1 MRMKV
6 AVVTHYFPTSA
17 MPWQGHSA
25 YQTLREL
32 AKMCELHV
40 FCSVA
45 EYPALLKP
53 KSPHKAVELAWRPGE
68 VNVTYIPYL
77 AVPVIS
83 RPLNGYTIARKVLP
97 HVQKFDPD
105 VILNYVIYPQGLAAV
120 IIGKKLHVPT
130 VLTAIGSDLNRLADP
145 VCALLTRQTLRRA
158 DFVTTVSHDLCL
170 TARRMGAYP
179 GSTRPK
185 LNGCNTKVFY
195 PRPRL
200 AAREALGLDPESEV
214 IVYVGRMDL
223 RKGLMELVNA
233 MAGLRTTRL
242 KAHCYLIGDGP
253 AQEELKTAV
262 TKLNLG
268 GVITFVPPCLSEE
281 VAVWMAASN
290 LVTLPSYNEGCPNVV
305 IEALSSGRPVVA
317 TRVGGI
323 PELMDDRTGRLIPK
337 QDAPALAQALEE
349 VLAAPWDAQRI
360 SKLHGR
366 SWTDVARDLLGI
378 FQELIGRRAS
388 PDWGGQA

>member
-1 MRMKV
+1 MMKV

-32 AKMCELHV
+32 TKMCDLHV

-45 EYPALLKP
+45 EYPKLLKP
-53 KSPHKAVELAWRPGE
+53 KSPHKAVDLAWRPAE
-68 VNVTYIPYL
+68 VKVTYIPYTAL
-77 AVPVIS
+77 PVIS
-83 RPLNGYTIARKVLP
+83 RSLNGYSIARNVLP
-97 HVQKFDPD
+97 HVRAFDPD

-120 IIGKKLHVPT
+120 IIGEKLHVPT
-130 VLTAIGSDLNRLADP
+130 VLTAIGSDLNRIADP
-145 VCALLTRQTLRRA
+145 LCGMLTRQTLRRA

-170 TARRMGAYP
+170 TARRMGAHP

-185 LNGCNTKVFY
+185 LNGCDTKVFY

-200 AAREALGLDPESEV
+200 AAREALGLDPESEIV
-214 IVYVGRMDL
+214 VYVGRLDL

-233 MAGLRTTRL
+233 MALLRTRRP

-253 AQEELKTAV
+253 AQAELEAAV
-262 TKLNLG
+262 AKQRLG
-268 GVITFVPPCLSEE
+268 DVITFVPPRMSAE
-281 VAVWMAASN
+281 VAVWMGASN

-323 PELMDDRTGRLIPK
+323 PELMDERTGRLVPK
-337 QDAPALAQALEE
+337 QDVPALAKALEQ
-349 VLAAPWDAQRI
+349 VLDAPWNAEYI

-388 PDWGGQA
+388 PDWGSDS

>member
-1 MRMKV
+1 MMKV

-32 AKMCELHV
+32 SKMCDLHV

-45 EYPALLKP
+45 EYPKLLKP
-53 KSPHKAVELAWRPGE
+53 KSPHKAVDLTWRPGE
-68 VNVTYIPYL
+68 VEVTYVPYT
-77 AVPVIS
+77 AVPVLTRS
-83 RPLNGYTIARKVLP
+83 LNGYSIARNVLP
-97 HVQKFDPD
+97 HVRAFDPD

-120 IIGKKLHVPT
+120 IIGAKLHVPT
-130 VLTAIGSDLNRLADP
+130 VLTAIGSDLNRIADP
-145 VCALLTRQTLRRA
+145 LCGVLTRQTLRRA

-170 TARRMGAYP
+170 TARRMGAHP

-185 LNGCNTKVFY
+185 LNGCDTKVFY
-195 PRPRL
+195 PRPRI
-200 AAREALGLDPESEV
+200 AAREALGLDPDAEI
-214 IVYVGRMDL
+214 IVYVGRLDL
-223 RKGLMELVNA
+223 RKGLMELVDA
-233 MAGLRTTRL
+233 MALLRTRRP

-253 AQEELKTAV
+253 AQTELESAV
-262 TKLNLG
+262 AKQRLG
-268 GVITFVPPCLSEE
+268 DVVTFVPPRMSSE
-281 VAVWMAASN
+281 VAVWMGASN

-323 PELMDDRTGRLIPK
+323 PELMDERTGRMVPK
-337 QDAPALAQALEE
+337 QNVAALAQGLEQ
-349 VLAAPWDAQRI
+349 VLDAPWNAEYI

-388 PDWGGQA
+388 PDWGSDS

>member
-1 MRMKV
+1 MMKV

-53 KSPHKAVELAWRPGE
+53 KSPHKAVDLAWRPGE

-77 AVPVIS
+77 ALPVVS
-83 RPLNGYTIARKVLP
+83 RPLNGYSIAHKVLP
-97 HVQKFDPD
+97 HVRAFDPD

-130 VLTAIGSDLNRLADP
+130 VLTAIGSDLNRISDP
-145 VCALLTRQTLRRA
+145 LCGLLTRQTLCRA

-170 TARRMGAYP
+170 TARRMGAPP

-185 LNGCNTKVFY
+185 LNGCDTKTFY

-214 IVYVGRMDL
+214 IVYVGRLDL
-223 RKGLMELVNA
+223 RKGLMELVDA
-233 MAGLRTTRL
+233 MAVLRRKRP

-253 AQEELKTAV
+253 AQTALEAAV
-262 TKLNLG
+262 AKQNLG
-268 GVITFVPPCLSEE
+268 SAITFVPPRMSSE

-323 PELMDDRTGRLIPK
+323 PELMDERTGRMVPK
-337 QDAPALAQALEE
+337 QDVRALALALEQ
-349 VLAAPWDAQRI
+349 VLETHWNAAYI

-366 SWTDVARDLLGI
+366 SWTDVARDLLSI

-388 PDWGGQA
+388 ADWGSEA

>member
-1 MRMKV
+1 MMRV

-32 AKMCELHV
+32 TKMCDLHV

-45 EYPALLKP
+45 EYPKLLKP
-53 KSPHKAVELAWRPGE
+53 KSPHKAVDLAWRPAE
-68 VNVTYIPYL
+68 VKVTYIPYTAL
-77 AVPVIS
+77 PVIS
-83 RPLNGYTIARKVLP
+83 RSLNGYSIARNVLP
-97 HVQKFDPD
+97 HVRAFDPD

-120 IIGKKLHVPT
+120 IIGEKLHVPT
-130 VLTAIGSDLNRLADP
+130 VLTAIGSDLNRIADP
-145 VCALLTRQTLRRA
+145 LCGMLTRQTLRRA

-170 TARRMGAYP
+170 TARRMGAHP

-185 LNGCNTKVFY
+185 LNGCDTKVFY

-200 AAREALGLDPESEV
+200 AAREALGLDPESEIV
-214 IVYVGRMDL
+214 VYVGRLDL

-233 MAGLRTTRL
+233 MALLRTRRP

-253 AQEELKTAV
+253 AQAELEAAV
-262 TKLNLG
+262 AKQRLG
-268 GVITFVPPCLSEE
+268 DVITFVPPRMSAE
-281 VAVWMAASN
+281 VAVWMGASN

-323 PELMDDRTGRLIPK
+323 PELMDERTGRLVPK
-337 QDAPALAQALEE
+337 QDVPALARGLEQ
-349 VLAAPWDAQRI
+349 VLEARWDALYI

-366 SWTDVARDLLGI
+366 SWNDVARDLLGI

-388 PDWGGQA
+388 PDWGSDS

>member
-1 MRMKV
+1 MMKL

-32 AKMCELHV
+32 AKMCEVHV

-45 EYPALLKP
+45 EYPTLLKP
-53 KSPHKAVELAWRPGE
+53 KSPHKAVDLAWRPGE
-68 VNVTYIPYL
+68 VNVTYVPYT
-77 AVPVIS
+77 AVPVVS
-83 RPLNGYTIARKVLP
+83 RPLNGYSIARKLLP
-97 HVQKFDPD
+97 HVREFDPD

-130 VLTAIGSDLNRLADP
+130 VLTAIGSDLNRISDP
-145 VCALLTRQTLRRA
+145 LCGLLTRKTLRGA

-170 TARRMGAYP
+170 TARRMGAHP

-200 AAREALGLDPESEV
+200 AARETLGLDPESEV
-214 IVYVGRMDL
+214 IVYVGRLDL
-223 RKGLMELVNA
+223 RKGLMELVDA
-233 MAGLRTTRL
+233 MAALRRKRP

-253 AQEELKTAV
+253 AQAELEAAV
-262 TKLNLG
+262 AKQNLRDT
-268 GVITFVPPCLSEE
+268 ITFVPPRMSEE
-281 VAVWMAASN
+281 VAVWMGASN

-323 PELMDDRTGRLIPK
+323 PELMDERTGRMVPK
-337 QDAPALAQALEE
+337 QNVPALTKALEQ
-349 VLAAPWDAQRI
+349 VLEAKWDAQYI

-366 SWTDVARDLLGI
+366 SWTDVARDLRGI
-378 FQELIGRRAS
+378 FQELIGRRAGA
-388 PDWGGQA
+388 DWGSDA